1 MNVNTVNPLPI
12 AKGEGGGGGLDKKR
26 AELKK
31 ATSQFESF
39 FLHQMLQEM
48 RKSIP
53 KDTLIGDDGHQQ
65 EIFQDMMDQ
74 TLADSASKRGDF
86 GLGKMMYDQLSKTLD
101 ATPDTGLD
109 VRR

>member
-1 MNVNTVNPLPI
+1 MNVTLAPTGTTTTANAP
-12 AKGEGGGGGLDKKR
+12 LDKKH
-26 AELKK
+26 ADLKK
-31 ATSQFESF
+31 ATGQFESF

-53 KDTLIGDDGHQQ
+53 KDTLVADDGHQQ

-86 GLGKMMYDQLSKTLD
+86 GLGKMMYDQLSKSLD
-101 ATPDTGLD
+101 TPPNTGLD
-109 VRR
+109 VHR